1 MEDTAQKGGRPMG
14 KDDLTVAKINAA
26 LKILEWSKDEIEP
39 GIGGTPN
46 QLHIA
51 LADAFRAIYD
61 IVSESV
67 RTTQSN
73 SSSSFDIPEGAIA

>member
-1 MEDTAQKGGRPMG
+1 MEETAEKGGKPMS
-14 KDDLTVAKINAA
+14 KDELTVAKINAA

-51 LADAFRAIYD
+51 LADAFRAIYA

-67 RTTQSN
+67 VTPTSN
-73 SSSSFDIPEGAIA
+73 GVPSFDIPEGAIA

>member
-1 MEDTAQKGGRPMG
+1 MDDTGQRGGRPMG
-14 KDDLTVAKINAA
+14 KDELTVAKINAS

-51 LADAFRAIYD
+51 LADAFRAIYG

-67 RTTQSN
+67 QTTRGN
-73 SSSSFDIPEGAIA
+73 GVPSFEIPEGAIA

>member
-1 MEDTAQKGGRPMG
+1 MDESGQKGGQPMG
-14 KDDLTVAKINAA
+14 KDQLTVAKINAA

-51 LADAFRAIYD
+51 LADAFRAIYG
-61 IVSESV
+61 IISESV
-67 RTTQSN
+67 GSPAGD
-73 SSSSFDIPEGAIA
+73 SVPAFELPEGAIA